1 VIIEVITDMIEN
13 VLLNVKQQ
21 LQNVETTLK
30 KNEKIVMT
38 EDRIEQRIVKIIVQ
52 RNVQQIFEQ
61 KLHVETVQ

>member
-21 LQNVETTLK
+21 LQNAETTLK

>member
-1 VIIEVITDMIEN
+1 VIIEPITDMIEN

-21 LQNVETTLK
+21 LQNAETTLK

>member
-1 VIIEVITDMIEN
+1 MIEN

-21 LQNVETTLK
+21 LQNVEITLK